1 MSQLTSISTFPS
13 FGMCRSQEYFDASV
27 LATDTSGNWA
37 LRGNNLRK
45 LLRNL
50 ESYYHSE
57 LNKTNIDFEYLSDNL
72 TNIARQPEE
81 NAECIGI
88 FVEMLVAACVT
99 CPNKGRY
106 IQWIMEMTSENQVIM
121 KEVIEISMSKLE
133 DHDGAEIESS
143 MENGNLDESYMSDDD
158 DVHFEGE
165 EEMNGL
171 FRNAMQNLDSATEG
185 MDITI
190 ASHSEHSNDG
200 ILNSSMND
208 NVLRKERD
216 ALKAALAEAKRELA
230 TQKSNAETAAED
242 AETTQTKLRALA
254 TDLQERLE
262 ERQKELNDSTEKLV
276 QTQRTLDDAEAK
288 INDLTEKNVT
298 LEDELDIA
306 NAKAQQLKKAEATV
320 VAYRKK
326 LEGAGM
332 MNQTLSDLENQSA
345 KYLSQIVE
353 LEMETKKIPEL
364 QKLVDDTSRELH
376 MCEKEKNAMAE
387 KVTAKTAEVAQLK
400 TELSASINAK
410 KMMEEEVQNL
420 RSLQDSEHPDVD
432 SDLNIGGLSLTSA
445 QSMSDVKEKIMR
457 LEIENKSLKKKLDTE
472 ASASNVAPS
481 ADESVVKSMEAEI
494 ERLQAEL
501 KKKEA
506 ASAKL
511 ASDKDKL
518 EAYTKKTLSKFQEK
532 YLVALQECKAKL
544 KEKHDK
550 IEALELRSAAEK
562 SNQKKEEKLL
572 SSTIYELGL
581 SLMQQ
586 KLKGA
591 Q

>member
-1 MSQLTSISTFPS
+1 
-13 FGMCRSQEYFDASV
+13 
-27 LATDTSGNWA
+27 
-37 LRGNNLRK
+37 
-45 LLRNL
+45 
-50 ESYYHSE
+50 
-57 LNKTNIDFEYLSDNL
+57 
-72 TNIARQPEE
+72 
-81 NAECIGI
+81 
-88 FVEMLVAACVT
+88 
-99 CPNKGRY
+99 
-106 IQWIMEMTSENQVIM
+106 MEMTSENQVTM

-185 MDITI
+185 MDVTI

-208 NVLRKERD
+208 SALRKERD

-262 ERQKELNDSTEKLV
+262 ERQKELNDSTEKLL

-376 MCEKEKNAMAE
+376 MCEKEKNAIAE

-420 RSLQDSEHPDVD
+420 RSLQDSEHLDVD

-472 ASASNVAPS
+472 ASASNVAPT